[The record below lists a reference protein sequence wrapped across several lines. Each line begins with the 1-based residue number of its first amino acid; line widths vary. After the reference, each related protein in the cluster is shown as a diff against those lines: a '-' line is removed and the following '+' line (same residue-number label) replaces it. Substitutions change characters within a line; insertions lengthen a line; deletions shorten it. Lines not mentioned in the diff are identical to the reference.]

1 MDDIQVADPVATQC
15 FDQGRIFFRP
25 QDRDAFQ
32 GVLRAFEQEGRIV
45 AIVSAS
51 DGALDHYGRM
61 LLRALR
67 DSSVHAVEVYFP
79 TSTEWLLSRFNDLL
93 APLTV
98 RQATSRNSVLAPR
111 ILVINDAAAVPQ
123 PECQLLARLV
133 NDFPGSNVRL
143 VLMVHERA
151 DVSVDALLEP
161 FGKRTIRWD
170 VTPPDDDEARSLEEA
185 AQVLGREQDL
195 RTVLRLAALS
205 AEAPVAPASDPIPA
219 LPAAPWFG
227 EPGGVMPAA
236 DAADAAPTFSLKAM
250 LREKRTTLLALCLLL
265 LFAGAYQAGLLGFGS
280 HGESAATA
288 TAAGDPVPVPQV
300 QVQAG
305 DKDIAAWTAEDAARK
320 GQELWRQSSEPLPYA
335 RSPDQGLYPVFSVGF
350 TAAQRPSPAFLPLE
364 AVIAEALD
372 GA

>member
-61 LLRALR
+61 LLRELR
-67 DSSVHAVEVYFP
+67 DSSVLAVEVYFP
-79 TSTEWLLSRFNDLL
+79 TSTDWLLSRFNDLL

-111 ILVINDAAAVPQ
+111 ILVINDAAVVPQ

-151 DVSVDALLEP
+151 DVNVDALLEP

-170 VTPPDDDEARSLEEA
+170 VTPPDDDEARSLVEA
-185 AQVLGREQDL
+185 AQGLGREAEV
-195 RTVLRLAALS
+195 RTVLSLAAMVAMAAS
-205 AEAPVAPASDPIPA
+205 PGSVDPAPVTPGIGLPLEGSSVADKGFEPLRASVQA
-219 LPAAPWFG
+219 LWRTRKASILAVVSLLLFIVLLQSGLLDAGRHG
-227 EPGGVMPAA
+227 EPGKPPGLTNGPAEQALASDA
-236 DAADAAPTFSLKAM
+236 DSNT
-250 LREKRTTLLALCLLL
+250 
-265 LFAGAYQAGLLGFGS
+265 
-280 HGESAATA
+280 
-288 TAAGDPVPVPQV
+288 
-300 QVQAG
+300 
-305 DKDIAAWTAEDAARK
+305 WTAEDASRK
-320 GQELWRQSSEPLPYA
+320 GQELWRESAGPLPYA
-335 RSPDQGLYPVFSVGF
+335 RSPDQGMHLVFTLGF
-350 TAAQRPSPAFLPLE
+350 TAAQRPSPSLLPLE
-364 AVIAEALD
+364 ALIAEALE